1 MKKIIIKS
9 VKLIFL
15 MCVCLLSLSSCSS
28 LKFNKAYNFLKK
40 QGYVDPSKLELGS
53 NIEVFIL
60 YEDNISIQKVD
71 YVGVMQHIYTIS
83 WEKDYSDATYCIR
96 PISGYSPTAKIMYF
110 NDPIE
115 TYIKNDGSIKSLSI
129 TKNEMNLSSS
139 ELKDVYWKIQYALYT
154 FNSYLE
160 VYGKEFL

>member
-1 MKKIIIKS
+1 
-9 VKLIFL
+9 

-83 WEKDYSDATYCIR
+83 WEKDYSEAAYCIR

-110 NDPIE
+110 KDPIE